1 MVTYDSVAGELE
13 QIKKISKDLAAKM
26 SEDLWK
32 TEQFMLLGK
41 LRRYL
46 EDKPLM
52 DMLLYDI
59 SQKESLDYLRQI
71 REKYQMA
78 QIMLLADIK
87 TSPMEYMRPGIRANA
102 LLLRPWTKRQAEEV
116 LQEFIGEYLK
126 MVRREEQG
134 GSRMFVIESREG
146 RLSIPYEQ
154 IYFFEA
160 REKKVF
166 VCTGRE
172 EFGFYHTIDKLVE
185 ELPEGFVRCHRG
197 FIVNTDKIRKVMISK
212 NIIYLEDGFD
222 VPLSRSYKSVLKG
235 FGKNDAA
242 DL

>member
-1 MVTYDSVAGELE
+1 MVTYDSAPEELE

-26 SEDLWK
+26 SEDRWK

-59 SQKESLDYLRQI
+59 SQKESLDYLWQI

-78 QIMLLADIK
+78 QILLLADIK

-102 LLLRPWTKRQAEEV
+102 LLLRPWTKRQVKEV

-126 MVRREEQG
+126 MVTREKQD
-134 GSRMFVIESREG
+134 GSMAFVIELKDG
-146 RLSIPYEQ
+146 RLSIPYDR

-160 REKKVF
+160 REKKIF
-166 VCTGRE
+166 ICTGKE

-185 ELPEGFVRCHRG
+185 KLPKNFVRCHRG
-197 FIVNTDKIRKVMISK
+197 FIVNTDKIRKIMLSK